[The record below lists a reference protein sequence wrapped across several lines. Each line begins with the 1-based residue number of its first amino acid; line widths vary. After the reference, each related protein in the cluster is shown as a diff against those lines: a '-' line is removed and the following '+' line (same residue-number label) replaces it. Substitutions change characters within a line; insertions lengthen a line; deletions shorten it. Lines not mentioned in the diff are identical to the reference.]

1 MRSTPVHL
9 PQKKAKRKS
18 PGAKKRDEI
27 RRREFLKRKE
37 AAHRPSVHL
46 TEPDIFSSLAHLRT
60 GDPSH
65 VDQPSAEAAQ
75 KDTVDNNPKT
85 STYELKKVPLEPGAS
100 HLLFLAGTVLVKK
113 SRNAE

>member
-27 RRREFLKRKE
+27 RRRELLKRKE
-37 AAHRPSVHL
+37 AALRPSVPL
-46 TEPDIFSSLAHLRT
+46 AEPDIFSSLAHLGT

-75 KDTVDNNPKT
+75 N
-85 STYELKKVPLEPGAS
+85 
-100 HLLFLAGTVLVKK
+100 
-113 SRNAE
+113 